1 MSLLLPDSGLLFWMT
16 IIFVIVFFLLA
27 KFGFP
32 VITGMVEKR
41 TGRINDALAAA
52 REAERRLASLTQE
65 QERLIDEARSEHERI
80 LREAAVER
88 EKMIY
93 KAREEAEIEAGKII
107 EEAKSRIAEE
117 KEAALRDVRREIAVI
132 SMTVAEKII
141 RKELSSVSAQSDLVD
156 KMVNEVTEISE

>member
-52 REAERRLASLTQE
+52 REAEQRLAGLTQE
-65 QERLIDEARSEHERI
+65 HERMIEEARDEHERI
-80 LREAAVER
+80 MRETAVER

-93 KAREEAEIEAGKII
+93 MAREEAEKEAEKII
-107 EEAKSRIAEE
+107 EEAKARIREE
-117 KEAALRDVRREIAVI
+117 KEAALRDARREIALI
-132 SMTVAEKII
+132 SMTVAEKVI
-141 RKELSSVSAQSDLVD
+141 RKELSSSSAQSDLVD
-156 KMVNEVTEISE
+156 KLVDEIK

>member
-52 REAERRLASLTQE
+52 REAEQRLAGLAQE
-65 QERLIDEARSEHERI
+65 HERMIEEARDEHERI
-80 LREAAVER
+80 MRETAVER

-93 KAREEAEIEAGKII
+93 MAREEAEKEAEKII
-107 EEAKSRIAEE
+107 EEAKARIREE
-117 KEAALRDVRREIAVI
+117 KEAALRDARREIALI
-132 SMTVAEKII
+132 SMTVAEKVI
-141 RKELSSVSAQSDLVD
+141 RKELSSSSAQSDLVD
-156 KMVNEVTEISE
+156 KLVDEIK